1 MRAVTIR
8 ELVNAVR
15 GRPIRVMLQDA
26 TFERV
31 QTDSRRVRPGD
42 LFWALKGL
50 QHDGHDYLAE
60 AAEHGAIAC
69 IAEEGRVDSES
80 LPTIAVS
87 DTQLA
92 LWDFSSWYRSQI
104 SARIIGVTG
113 SVGKTSTRHMIYSM
127 LSSSL
132 SGTESPG
139 NFNNE
144 IGVPLSLLG
153 ISDEDQFAA
162 IELAAAKAGDI
173 GDLTR
178 IARPEIGVITSV
190 APCHL
195 STFGSLEEIARTK
208 GEMLDYLPED
218 GLAILNGDN
227 EWVRD
232 LANFARCNVIQV
244 GTGEYC
250 DLRAE
255 SVRSENGVMKF
266 VVDGDEYSV
275 QAPGTHLLTSAL
287 AAIAV
292 GREFGLGYE
301 SILTGLAEFLPVP
314 GRCKAV
320 SVGDW
325 TVIDDSYNASPAAM
339 SAACDVLKTWQGA
352 TRRILVTGD
361 MLELGS
367 EAARYHAELGKQAA
381 AAGIDGLISI
391 GEHAGTVLQAA
402 RLAGMSGGCLAECRG
417 DEIAELLLDCWLEPG
432 AVVLVKGSRAM
443 KMENLV
449 QQIRDMAPQRPDV
462 DLPIRRA
469 A

>member
-8 ELVNAVR
+8 ELVNAVQ
-15 GRPIRVMLQDA
+15 GRPIRVLLQDA
-26 TFERV
+26 TIERV
-31 QTDSRRVRPGD
+31 ETDSRRVRPGD
-42 LFWALKGL
+42 LFWALKGAS
-50 QHDGHDYLAE
+50 HDGHDFLAE
-60 AAEHGAIAC
+60 AAERGAVACVGEQGRVESAELPAIA
-69 IAEEGRVDSES
+69 V
-80 LPTIAVS
+80 T

-92 LWDFSSWYRSQI
+92 LWDFASWYRTQI

-127 LSSSL
+127 LSSVL
-132 SGTESPG
+132 PGTESPG

-153 ISDEDQFAA
+153 INDEDQFAS

-208 GEMLDYLPED
+208 GELLDYLPED

-227 EWVRD
+227 SWVRD
-232 LANFARCNVIQV
+232 MACFARCNVIQV

-255 SVRSENGVMKF
+255 SVRSEQGFMKF
-266 VVDGDEYSV
+266 VVDGDEYAI
-275 QAPGTHLLTSAL
+275 QAPGTHWLTSAL
-287 AAIAV
+287 SAIAI
-292 GREFGLGYE
+292 GREFGLTAV
-301 SILTGLAEFLPVP
+301 SIQHGLAEFLPVP

-320 SVGDW
+320 PVGEW
-325 TVIDDSYNASPAAM
+325 TVIDDSYNASPASMA
-339 SAACDVLKTWQGA
+339 AACEVLRTWPAA
-352 TRRILVTGD
+352 TLKILVTGD
-361 MLELGS
+361 MLELGAD
-367 EAARYHAELGKQAA
+367 AASYHEELGKQAA

-391 GEHAGTVLQAA
+391 GDFAPVVLRSARDAGL
-402 RLAGMSGGCLAECRG
+402 SGGCLAECRR

-449 QQIRDMAPQRPDV
+449 EQIRDLARTQTTPEV
-462 DLPIRRA
+462 PIRRA